1 MANTSG
7 SESSTTPAQSNVLIV
22 DMGKRKKKDI
32 KRLRRGRGKLMDRIS
47 NTMVQ
52 LKEEG
57 ELPEGSPVVVVLV
70 REKRKKSGWTMW

>member
-1 MANTSG
+1 MATTSG
-7 SESSTTPAQSNVLIV
+7 NESSTTPAQSNVLIV

-47 NTMVQ
+47 NTMGQ

-57 ELPEGSPVVVVLV
+57 EIPEGSPVVVVLV